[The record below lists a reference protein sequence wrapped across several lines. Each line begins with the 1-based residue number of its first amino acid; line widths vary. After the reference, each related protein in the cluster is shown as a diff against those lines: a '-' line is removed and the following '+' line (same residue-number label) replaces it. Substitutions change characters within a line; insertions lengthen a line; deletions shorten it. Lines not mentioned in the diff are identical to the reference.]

1 MKNLLNTIV
10 WGILKISLIV
20 VSAFILV
27 IIINSVIRGDKLDP
41 NDPRPPGP
49 GYNYWHPN
57 WDENNPRTIIPN
69 GEGTIEYEDGTID
82 SVRWSEEEVTRGVS
96 PDPIQTDEWQMWITG
111 EGDTIW
117 E

>member
-49 GYNYWHPN
+49 LYNYWVPKDTVEVES
-57 WDENNPRTIIPN
+57 DEYR
-69 GEGTIEYEDGTID
+69 
-82 SVRWSEEEVTRGVS
+82 
-96 PDPIQTDEWQMWITG
+96 MWITG